1 MGKQTAVEWL
11 ISELSKPQYPEDIK
25 KICDKAL
32 EMDEKQKTTNSSQF
46 EISDEEIE
54 KAAIK
59 YADNEF
65 DKTIEKD
72 EWLAVKIDFME
83 ACKWYREQLKQRK

>member
-32 EMDEKQKTTNSSQF
+32 EMDEKQKTTNSSQL
-46 EISDEEIE
+46 EISDEEINAMCKSAGYYGHCTQE
-54 KAAIK
+54 YHEGLEEGA
-59 YADNEF
+59 
-65 DKTIEKD
+65 
-72 EWLAVKIDFME
+72 
-83 ACKWYREQLKQRK
+83 KWYREQLKQKK